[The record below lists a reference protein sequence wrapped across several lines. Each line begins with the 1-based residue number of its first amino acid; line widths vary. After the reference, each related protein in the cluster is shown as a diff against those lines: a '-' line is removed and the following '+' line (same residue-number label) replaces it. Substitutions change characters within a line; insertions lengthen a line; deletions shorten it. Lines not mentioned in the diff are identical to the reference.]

1 MNAGISLY
9 PDFMDEAALDRYVRE
24 AADLGF
30 RHVFLS
36 LILEE
41 LHFAGAAG
49 PDSPVF
55 DRAMARCHAAG
66 MTVTADI
73 NPQVMEGFGSPEAAV
88 ADLKRRG
95 VDILRADSALDQAV
109 LTALAGAGMGIE
121 LNAADLDASTPEG
134 RSQADGEIRR
144 LLASLPAGMVRACFN
159 FYPRTGSGLS
169 LDRVR
174 QSTAFLHAYGIHTA
188 AFVASMTAAP
198 VLHAHGRG
206 VCTAECLRDVPPEAA
221 AAVLR
226 CCGVDEVLL
235 GDLSASPAELS
246 ALAAC
251 CREEV
256 FSLPVVFCRDC
267 PEELR
272 AQLTRVKL
280 SNREDAPEYIL
291 RATAT
296 RGVSVPPFRTG
307 PRPRFSV
314 TADNSRSAQY
324 QGEIQ
329 IMLRDM
335 PPCEEASVIGFV
347 HPDAHVLLPF
357 LTDHRLAF
365 RLAPY
370 PGVQAADGPA

>member
-24 AADLGF
+24 AAGLGF

-49 PDSPVF
+49 PDSPLF

-73 NPQVMEGFGSPEAAV
+73 NPEVMEGFGSPEAAV

-95 VDILRADSALDQAV
+95 VDILRADSALDETV
-109 LTALAGAGMGIE
+109 LAALAHAGMGIE

-134 RSQADGEIRR
+134 RGKADGEIKR
-144 LLASLPAGMVRACFN
+144 LLDSLPAETVRACFN

-174 QSTAFLHAYGIHTA
+174 QTTAFLHTYGIHTA
-188 AFVASMTAAP
+188 AFVSSLTAPP

-206 VCTAECLRDVPPEAA
+206 VCTAECLRDVPPEIAA
-221 AAVLR
+221 SVLR
-226 CCGVDEVLL
+226 CCGIDEVLF
-235 GDLSASPAELS
+235 GDLTASHAELA
-246 ALAAC
+246 ALAGC
-251 CREEV
+251 CRDEV
-256 FSLPVVFCRDC
+256 LSVPVVFCRDC

-272 AQLTRVKL
+272 KQLTGVTL
-280 SNREDAPEYIL
+280 SNREDSPEYIL

-296 RGVSVPPFRTG
+296 RGISVPPL
-307 PRPRFSV
+307 PHRPQTPV
-314 TADNSRSAQY
+314 
-324 QGEIQ
+324 
-329 IMLRDM
+329 LRYGRQQ
-335 PPCEEASVIGFV
+335 PQRPVPGRN
-347 HPDAHVLLPF
+347 PDYAPGHARLRGGQR
-357 LTDHRLAF
+357 HRLC
-365 RLAPY
+365 P
-370 PGVQAADGPA
+370 P

>member
-73 NPQVMEGFGSPEAAV
+73 NPEVMEGFGSPEEAV

-95 VDILRADSALDQAV
+95 VDILRADSALDETV
-109 LTALAGAGMGIE
+109 LAALAHAGMGIE

-134 RSQADGEIRR
+134 RSKADGEIKR
-144 LLASLPAGMVRACFN
+144 LLDSLPAEMVRACFN

-174 QSTAFLHAYGIHTA
+174 QTTAFLHTYGIHTA
-188 AFVASMTAAP
+188 AFVSSLTAPP

-206 VCTAECLRDVPPEAA
+206 VCTAECLRDVPPEIA

-226 CCGVDEVLL
+226 CCGIDEVLF
-235 GDLSASPAELS
+235 GDLTASRAELA
-246 ALAAC
+246 ALAGC
-251 CREEV
+251 CRDEV
-256 FSLPVVFCRDC
+256 LSVPVVFCRDC

-272 AQLTRVKL
+272 KQLTGVTL
-280 SNREDAPEYIL
+280 SNREDSPEYIL

-335 PPCEEASVIGFV
+335 PACEEASVIGFV

-357 LTDHRLAF
+357 LTDYRLAF
-365 RLAPY
+365 RLI
-370 PGVQAADGPA
+370 G